1 MTNTTKRPPAIVIV
15 ALVLLVAGGAYWW
28 WSTQQ
33 AQQDSGTLVLAG
45 TIEANEYQVASV
57 LAGRI
62 TTITVTEGDSVEA
75 GDTMVT
81 LDDAALKLQVK
92 QAEQGVVAA
101 KAQVRQAKD
110 DGTDAEEDAARARQK
125 QAEAAVKIAKIQL
138 GYATVA
144 APHTGTVIALP
155 ANVGQNAG
163 PGKTLAT
170 IADPEDLFVR
180 VFVPE
185 PDLGAVQVGDAAR
198 VNASAGEFQG
208 TVTFV
213 ASSAEF
219 TPNTVETEEQRGN
232 LVYEVRVRIDGAAG
246 TLIAGLP
253 VDVEFVR

>member
-33 AQQDSGTLVLAG
+33 AQQDSGTLVFAG

-185 PDLGAVQVGDAAR
+185 PDLGAVKVGDTAS

-232 LVYEVRVRIDGAAG
+232 LVYEVRVRIDGATG